1 MKTLTAIAII
11 VSAASAN
18 AQNMPCAPEEQMAQ
32 LLQEQRGQSLALT
45 ASPQYPREGVQM
57 QFFVNPATN
66 EWTLLAVGPQGSCVV
81 TYGTDWLY
89 GPQGEAT

>member
-1 MKTLTAIAII
+1 MKTLTAALII
-11 VSAASAN
+11 SAASAN

-32 LLQEQRGQSLALT
+32 FLQEQRGQSLALT

-57 QFFVNPATN
+57 QVFVNSTTQ

-81 TYGTDWLY
+81 TYGIDWLY